1 LFDQTD
7 DPFGV
12 GVFVDVRNAISRVRD
27 AGIRQTAYMKS
38 KRWAENR
45 DDWKVVYRRNGMNL
59 SQMHTKPIVLA
70 LVLLGGCADASFKMG
85 ADATQLRADRK
96 ACEASSD
103 VNACMEGKGWS
114 SLAFKKDSA
123 SSEVTEESPALA
135 QAQPREPD
143 QAAVA
148 SSPTVLPSPA
158 TSEVK
163 DFRVAHGKP
172 PKPRAA
178 AKDPMTLVKVTSWWK
193 LGGSKPQDDIKA
205 CVAALGSQ
213 HAPDYIAQ
221 TVTQGLIS
229 CMAKAGWHAA

>member
-1 LFDQTD
+1 MQSGRTIENHRAGKLDQTHK
-7 DPFGV
+7 G
-12 GVFVDVRNAISRVRD
+12 
-27 AGIRQTAYMKS
+27 MKP
-38 KRWAENR
+38 
-45 DDWKVVYRRNGMNL
+45 L
-59 SQMHTKPIVLA
+59 QMRTKLIFLA
-70 LVLLGGCADASFKMG
+70 LVILSGCADVSFKMG

-96 ACEASSD
+96 ACDASD
-103 VNACMEGKGWS
+103 HADACMARKGWS
-114 SLAFKKDSA
+114 SLAFKKDAEVSA
-123 SSEVTEESPALA
+123 AAEEPPALA
-135 QAQPREPD
+135 RALPPEPD
-143 QAAVA
+143 QAVVA
-148 SSPTVLPSPA
+148 ARTAPLPSPA

-163 DFRVAHGKP
+163 DFRVAHGKS

-178 AKDPMTLVKVTSWWK
+178 AKDPKTLVKVTSWWK